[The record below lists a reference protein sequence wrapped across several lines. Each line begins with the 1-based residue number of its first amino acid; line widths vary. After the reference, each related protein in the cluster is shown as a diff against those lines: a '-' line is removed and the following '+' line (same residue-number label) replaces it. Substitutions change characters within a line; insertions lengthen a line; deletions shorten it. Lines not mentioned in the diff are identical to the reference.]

1 MIDAREPKNGD
12 YARYVEELVNAGAA
26 PPAPPQAPPQAP
38 PRAPQP
44 ASARPARG
52 STPDARTG
60 GPLPRQPRTQE
71 AERQSPP
78 EPGEFAHVLRR
89 VAGITSFIGLA
100 LILLSLTDMAPFF
113 ADPAFGMLLLA
124 AGIFLNRFARKLR

>member
-12 YARYVEELVNAGAA
+12 YARYVEELVNATATGATPTA
-26 PPAPPQAPPQAP
+26 PSPA
-38 PRAPQP
+38 
-44 ASARPARG
+44 ARPASPRPLRG
-52 STPDARTG
+52 SAPDARPD
-60 GPLPRQPRTQE
+60 GPLPRQPRAKG

-78 EPGEFAHVLRR
+78 EPGELAHVLRR
-89 VAGITSFIGLA
+89 VAGIASFIGLA

-124 AGIFLNRFARKLR
+124 AGIFINRFARKLR